1 MTNPIHLQIRNYV
14 ANCELI
20 YFNLLRI
27 KSVMAM
33 KQLVN
38 LKVDVK
44 IVSNST
50 YILDVLW
57 GQPIKLIQVASNSEL
72 SENQ

>member
-1 MTNPIHLQIRNYV
+1 MRNPIHLQIKNYV
-14 ANCELI
+14 AKSQLI

-50 YILDVLW
+50 YILASVRLW
-57 GQPIKLIQVASNSEL
+57 KFKDGGS
-72 SENQ
+72 